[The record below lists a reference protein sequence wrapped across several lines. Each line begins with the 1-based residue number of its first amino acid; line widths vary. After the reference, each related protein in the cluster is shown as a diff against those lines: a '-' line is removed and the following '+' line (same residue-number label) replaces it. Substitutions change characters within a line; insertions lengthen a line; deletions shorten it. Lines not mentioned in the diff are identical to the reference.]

1 MNKLIPIILLS
12 LTACQPIDNTVN
24 DTDDFIRVNE
34 FYWSTFGNVKP
45 YPFTTQ
51 FGDIACSMNEVSFFP
66 NNTADDESQVGL
78 PLNKI
83 AEQRQDESGIKS
95 TVKNAIKPNADLS
108 EAIRMGLDRCEQ
120 TKARLDKFRSESGM

>member
-1 MNKLIPIILLS
+1 MNKLILMTLIS

-45 YPFTTQ
+45 YPFTTE

-78 PLNKI
+78 PLNKL
-83 AEQRQDESGIKS
+83 AQQRQDEIGMKP
-95 TVKNAIKPNADLS
+95 TVSNAIKPNADLS
-108 EAIRMGLDRCEQ
+108 EAIKMGLDRCKQ
-120 TKARLDKFRSESGM
+120 TKVRLDKYRSESGM

>member
-1 MNKLIPIILLS
+1 MNKLILTTLLS

-45 YPFTTQ
+45 YPFTTKD
-51 FGDIACSMNEVSFFP
+51 GYIACSMNEVSFFP

-108 EAIRMGLDRCEQ
+108 EAIRMGLDRCKQ
-120 TKARLDKFRSESGM
+120 RKSQLDNFRAESGM

>member
-1 MNKLIPIILLS
+1 MNKLILITLL

-24 DTDDFIRVNE
+24 DTDDFIRVDE

-51 FGDIACSMNEVSFFP
+51 FGDIACSMNEVYFYP
-66 NNTADDESQVGL
+66 DDTADDEWQVGL
-78 PLNKI
+78 PLNKL
-83 AEQRQDESGIKS
+83 AQQRQDAIGMKP
-95 TVKNAIKPNADLS
+95 TVSNAIKPNADLS
-108 EAIRMGLDRCEQ
+108 EAIRMGLDRCKQ

>member
-1 MNKLIPIILLS
+1 MNKLILMILLS
-12 LTACQPIDNTVN
+12 LTACQPIDNTMN

-66 NNTADDESQVGL
+66 KNTADDESQVGL

-108 EAIRMGLDRCEQ
+108 EAIRMGLDRCKQ
-120 TKARLDKFRSESGM
+120 TKARLDKFRSESDM